1 MVRTWQKKK
10 RIEFPTRECCCL
22 HLRPWD
28 KSKGF
33 PESFKGLGEINRGLS
48 IFRYSTLHMFLM

>member
-10 RIEFPTRECCCL
+10 KKGSNFL
-22 HLRPWD
+22 HGNVVACILE
-28 KSKGF
+28 GF
-33 PESFKGLGEINRGLS
+33 PKSFKGLGEINRGLS